1 VFAYSTLIGWSY
13 YGEECIEFL
22 FGIKA
27 RAPYRWVFCA
37 LIVVGAYL
45 KVALVWNFSDAMN
58 GAMAIPNL
66 VGLLGL
72 SYVVYQET
80 TKYFKDEL

>member
-1 VFAYSTLIGWSY
+1 
-13 YGEECIEFL
+13 
-22 FGIKA
+22 
-27 RAPYRWVFCA
+27 
-37 LIVVGAYL
+37 
-45 KVALVWNFSDAMN
+45 MN

>member
-1 VFAYSTLIGWSY
+1 M
-13 YGEECIEFL
+13 
-22 FGIKA
+22 FGMKA
-27 RAPYRWVFCA
+27 RLPYRVIFCL
-37 LIVVGAYL
+37 LIIVGSCVRVGVV
-45 KVALVWNFSDAMN
+45 WDFSDVAN

-80 TKYFKDEL
+80 MKYFNNET

>member
-1 VFAYSTLIGWSY
+1 M
-13 YGEECIEFL
+13 
-22 FGIKA
+22 
-27 RAPYRWVFCA
+27 
-37 LIVVGAYL
+37 
-45 KVALVWNFSDAMN
+45 KVSLVWNFSDAMN

-80 TKYFKDEL
+80 MKYFDREGGGEE